1 MQTNISK
8 IYTDMTI
15 LNAVGTGYV
24 SPCLMKTLSFDCNLK
39 VLNSSSSSQALYGF
53 FRVKINN
60 Y

>member
-8 IYTDMTI
+8 IYKDMTI

-24 SPCLMKTLSFDCNLK
+24 SPCLTKTLLFDCNLK
-39 VLNSSSSSQALYGF
+39 VLNNSSSFRALYGF
-53 FRVKINN
+53 FRLKINN